1 MGSSDENISG
11 SLGAGDPG
19 ADTTKAK
26 FLEHSTIKH
35 SVSDITTSCKAIF
48 DELKDH
54 EMYMPRPAAT
64 VDGEDIVAEENDTAN
79 KDSAVRDAS
88 VANEDNGGEGN
99 LAGEDYTGSAK
110 LEDMFRRE
118 VAEIVEIVYNEMLTT
133 RMMKQLGAYR
143 QPERILLSKALLD
156 PKLGPKFRFRARPIG
171 QNLEPKPRLIG
182 HVEYLGG
189 RPGALTWAVEE
200 AGKNSWGSLRC
211 VLGDIAWCMLKIST
225 SYGFLVSSD
234 EVMFLRLDVN
244 TCIEEVDINI
254 LQPELSPLF
263 DWVDVLQEPHLFYSD
278 PIKFTD
284 AFDSV
289 EGKITVKM
297 GLLHMI
303 HEIVVKDW
311 ELQDNKGRC
320 AGYFKRTE
328 AGEKWVMKPPRRR

>member
-1 MGSSDENISG
+1 MNMS
-11 SLGAGDPG
+11 
-19 ADTTKAK
+19 
-26 FLEHSTIKH
+26 
-35 SVSDITTSCKAIF
+35 
-48 DELKDH
+48 
-54 EMYMPRPAAT
+54 RPAAT
-64 VDGEDIVAEENDTAN
+64 VDGESIVAEENDTAN

-99 LAGEDYTGSAK
+99 LAGENYTGSAN

-118 VAEIVEIVYNEMLTT
+118 VAEIVEIVYNKMLTT
-133 RMMKQLGAYR
+133 RMMKQLGTYR
-143 QPERILLSKALLD
+143 QPEHILLSKALLD
-156 PKLGPKFRFRARPIG
+156 PKLGPKFRFRARPVG
-171 QNLEPKPRLIG
+171 QSLEPKPRLIG

-189 RPGALTWAVEE
+189 RPRALTWAVEE

-234 EVMFLRLDVN
+234 EVMFLRLDIN

-284 AFDSV
+284 AFDLA

-311 ELQDNKGRC
+311 EMQDDKGRC

-328 AGEKWVMKPPRRR
+328 AGEKWVMKPPTRR

>member
-1 MGSSDENISG
+1 
-11 SLGAGDPG
+11 
-19 ADTTKAK
+19 
-26 FLEHSTIKH
+26 
-35 SVSDITTSCKAIF
+35 
-48 DELKDH
+48 
-54 EMYMPRPAAT
+54 
-64 VDGEDIVAEENDTAN
+64 
-79 KDSAVRDAS
+79 
-88 VANEDNGGEGN
+88 
-99 LAGEDYTGSAK
+99 
-110 LEDMFRRE
+110 
-118 VAEIVEIVYNEMLTT
+118 
-133 RMMKQLGAYR
+133 
-143 QPERILLSKALLD
+143 
-156 PKLGPKFRFRARPIG
+156 
-171 QNLEPKPRLIG
+171 
-182 HVEYLGG
+182 
-189 RPGALTWAVEE
+189 
-200 AGKNSWGSLRC
+200 
-211 VLGDIAWCMLKIST
+211 MLKIST

-284 AFDSV
+284 AFDLA

-328 AGEKWVMKPPRRR
+328 AGEKWVMKPPTRR